1 MNILKYSTHN
11 DLNDIIEHLNN
22 GKIIVYP
29 TDTIYG
35 IGANINNQNA
45 IKNVFISKNRPFT
58 KALSVCFHDYNQLK
72 DYVVLDK
79 NRSNIIKKL
88 LPGPYT
94 LLLNKKS
101 KVNPLITANSNII
114 GVRIPDNE
122 ICFKLTRDFPITTT
136 SANVTNKSTPDNIEE
151 IKKQLNNKIHTY
163 IDVGKLEKN
172 KASTII
178 DLTQNKPKIIRE
190 GIYNKNL
197 LYEILKINL

>member
-1 MNILKYSTHN
+1 MNILKYNPDN
-11 DLNDIIEHLNN
+11 DLSEVIEHLNN

-35 IGANINNQNA
+35 IGADINNEKA
-45 IKNVFISKNRPFT
+45 IKKVFFSKNRSFN
-58 KALSVCFHDYNQLK
+58 KAVSVCFHDYNQLK
-72 DYVVLDK
+72 DYVFLDK
-79 NRSNIIKKL
+79 SRINIIKKL

-101 KVNPLITANSNII
+101 NVSPLITANSDIV

-122 ICFKLTRDFPITTT
+122 ICLKLTRNFPITTT
-136 SANVTNKSTPDNIEE
+136 SANITNKSTPNNIEE

-163 IDVGKLEKN
+163 IDVGKLENN

-178 DLTQNKPKIIRE
+178 DLTQKKPKILRK
-190 GIYNKNL
+190 GIYNKNIL
-197 LYEILKINL
+197 DEVLKINL